1 MFGVLNL
8 NKPAGVTSRDCVNVV
23 QRIVRPVKVG
33 HAGTL
38 DPMATGVLLVS
49 VGPATKLI
57 SLLQQQAKTY
67 AAGIRLGVTS
77 DTDDSTGRIIEE
89 PQTAPVDREVVERT
103 LQQFVGRIE
112 QVPPAFSAVK
122 VNGRRAYSKARK
134 GEDFQ
139 LTARPVDVYRIELTA
154 YRWPDLEVTIEC
166 GSGTY
171 IRSIAR
177 DLGQALGCGGLMTA
191 LERTAIGAFTTET
204 AIAPDDLNAD
214 HLTDNLHDPLD
225 VLNFLPVR
233 CCSEAERINIRQGRR
248 IELGTIIQ
256 PEADSPL
263 QAQETDDVVLLA
275 SADRTQLLA
284 IAVLTDDGKQLQ
296 PRNVFDREP
305 SRS

>member
-23 QRIVRPVKVG
+23 QRLVRPVKVG

-57 SLLQQQAKTY
+57 SLLQQQPKTY
-67 AAGIRLGVTS
+67 AAGFRLGVTS
-77 DTDDSTGRIIEE
+77 DTDDSTGSIIEE
-89 PQTAPVDREVVERT
+89 TQAAPVDREVVERT
-103 LQQFVGRIE
+103 LQRFVGRIE

-139 LTARPVDVYRIELTA
+139 LTARPVDVYRVELA
-154 YRWPDLEVTIEC
+154 SYHWPELEVTIEC
-166 GSGTY
+166 GTGTY

-191 LERTAIGAFTTET
+191 LERTAIGSFTTET
-204 AIAPDDLNAD
+204 AITPDDLNAENLSD
-214 HLTDNLHDPLD
+214 LLHDPLD

-248 IELGTIIQ
+248 IELGTIMQ
-256 PEADSPL
+256 PEADSPRNDRK
-263 QAQETDDVVLLA
+263 ANDIVLLA
-275 SADRTQLLA
+275 SAERTQLLA
-284 IAVLTDDGKQLQ
+284 VATLTEDGKQLQ